1 MSNIHIDRPHQLG
14 LEAARKIAFAWAE
27 KAERKFDMECLYSE
41 GKEGD
46 TLTFQRSGVQGTL
59 EVLPERFELRAR
71 LGLLMSAFK
80 ERIADELNAQFDAL
94 LTPPATKKA
103 KSKAP
108 ALETEEHPKAK
119 PSKASASTK
128 PAKAKPTKA

>member
-1 MSNIHIDRPHQLG
+1 VSNIHIDRPHQLG

-94 LTPPATKKA
+94 LAPPAAKKA

-108 ALETEEHPKAK
+108 ALEAEERPKAK

-128 PAKAKPTKA
+128 PAKAKSAKT